1 MPPSKSK
8 SKQILEYLY
17 RYAIEKGTSEVI
29 EAVVPHGKIG
39 MILWEVGHHIYEI
52 MSNASEDDKMKI
64 LNEIQQKKSSRD

>member
-1 MPPSKSK
+1 MQESKST
-8 SKQILEYLY
+8 SKQVLAYLY
-17 RYAIEKGTSEVI
+17 RYTIEKSISKVI
-29 EAVVPHGKIG
+29 NLLAHYRKIG